1 MNNES
6 IKEEIKFLTET
17 VKMFWAVSIG
27 LSGGVATLFTNLNN
41 INKYILLI
49 FGLIFLINAIM
60 IINDL
65 NKQIYRLIKKTGD

>member
-1 MNNES
+1 MNSEV

-17 VKMFWAVSIG
+17 VKIFWAVSIG
-27 LSGGVATLFTNLNN
+27 LSGGIATLFANPNN

-49 FGLIFLINAIM
+49 FGLFFLISAIM

-65 NKQIYRLIKKTGD
+65 NKQIYGLIKKIGD